1 MVTMNII
8 NFITRTV
15 VLWLLLSFGMAMA
28 NAESSA
34 TLQLQERFPDS
45 VKFQT
50 DKRLSMEFC
59 PDNTCDLFETKRS
72 TSVEALS
79 DFAFLYLYFFSDY
92 FVLVDWRAED
102 AARNTA
108 SVLLKKYS
116 ADKCANSSE
125 MVIAQCLL
133 RDWAKRSEIR
143 LYWVRHDEK
152 GRHLQARSIREATKS
167 K

>member
-116 ADKCANSSE
+116 ADKCANSSALLHNPSGRPPANTD
-125 MVIAQCLL
+125 VSGLADCL
-133 RDWAKRSEIR
+133 DESEQGP
-143 LYWVRHDEK
+143 LPHDQLVRV
-152 GRHLQARSIREATKS
+152 QP
-167 K
+167 